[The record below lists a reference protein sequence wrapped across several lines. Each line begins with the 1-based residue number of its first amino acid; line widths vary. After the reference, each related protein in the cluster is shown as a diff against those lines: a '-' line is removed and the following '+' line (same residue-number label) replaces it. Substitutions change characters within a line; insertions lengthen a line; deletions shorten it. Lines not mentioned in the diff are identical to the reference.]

1 MDTII
6 KLSEKES
13 MTLKAI
19 SSREIVVQVPN
30 FITIKTQKDSKNRV
44 TSLIVDDFVIELGK
58 ILYLNRPTSYG
69 KIPFKVNYI
78 EMNKNTGKYSLLCTK
93 LTKTSK
99 YLMPLLYQ
107 KNVFESRTSMLWETN
122 FINCYTGTR
131 EEGYMKHLYAIYR
144 FSGDTRYT
152 TFEGKLMKHAYFS
165 RKIDLDKYHVMYVFE
180 IPQNE
185 LYEYYCF
192 ISGNYSKFSEEYKH
206 KIIKFC
212 INPAVTP
219 ISTVP
224 SHPLYGVLYKTEK
237 RKNEVEDYVG
247 CRLPEDAELES
258 IPSELDETYFGD
270 IEIHE
275 EAPKSDEF

>member
-1 MDTII
+1 
-6 KLSEKES
+6 

-19 SSREIVVQVPN
+19 SSREIIVQVPN
-30 FITIKTQKDSKNRV
+30 FITIKPEKTSKGNI
-44 TSLIVDDFVIELGK
+44 TKITVDDFVIELGT
-58 ILYLNRPTSYG
+58 ILYLNSPTTYG

-78 EMNKNTGKYSLLCTK
+78 EIDSGRYHLLCTK

-99 YLMPLLYQ
+99 YLLPLLYQ

-152 TFEGKLMKHAYFS
+152 TFEGKLMKHSYFS

-206 KIIKFC
+206 KILKFS

-219 ISTVP
+219 VSTVP

-237 RKNEVEDYVG
+237 RRLQVEEYVN
-247 CRLPEDAELES
+247 CKLPEDAELDS